1 MKNGCSLCPVKCG
14 VDRKSSLGY
23 CGAGENIK
31 IAKYYLHKYEEPIIC
46 GYNGS
51 GTIFFVGCSLK
62 CAFCQNYALS
72 RNETGKEISP
82 EDLAEIFADLQ
93 RQGAANI
100 NLVTPTQFVPKIV
113 KAFEIYRPKIPV
125 VYNTSSYEN
134 IETLK
139 LIDLYADIYLPDLKF
154 FYPETS
160 KRYTGKNDYFSVA
173 SAAVKFMMNS
183 KKRVIGSDGQLKQG
197 VILRHMVMPLGIN
210 DTREILKWFAENNK
224 NGAYFS
230 LMSQYTPYGEYEKF
244 PELKRRITKREYD
257 RAYEEMLRLGITD
270 YFLQELKSASESFIP
285 KWDY

>member
-93 RQGAANI
+93 RQGAANV

-160 KRYTGKNDYFSVA
+160 KRYTGKSDYFSVA
-173 SAAVKFMMNS
+173 NAAVKFMMNS
-183 KKRVIGSDGQLKQG
+183 KKRVIGEDGQLKQG

-257 RAYEEMLRLGITD
+257 RAYEEMLKLGIKD
-270 YFLQELKSASESFIP
+270 YFLQELESASESFIP

>member
-72 RNETGKEISP
+72 RNETGKEIFP
-82 EDLAEIFADLQ
+82 EDLAEIFADLE
-93 RQGAANI
+93 RQGAANV

-134 IETLK
+134 IETLE

-160 KRYTGKNDYFSVA
+160 KRYTGKSDYFSIA

-257 RAYEEMLRLGITD
+257 RAYEEMLRLGIAD